1 MRLRPTRHPFR
12 FGTVAVNI
20 ITLVVGGIGSSC
32 GIQRSITV
40 SGLFQSRSMGNDFRE
55 TTGTTERVTELVA
68 AFEDGRAGDA
78 EFEALRELLATEDA
92 RDRDVAMSGIRSVG
106 IVDEERTEAA
116 VDVLLGHCFDQPRR
130 VREPAAESLSD
141 VGREQ
146 NPAVLRPAV
155 DTLRERLHDAHEST
169 RREALFALRE
179 LCKHH
184 AELFVPLVDDLRVR
198 LDDGEAWVREHTLAV
213 LGEIAAERPE
223 AITPPF
229 DDFEACLDDDVPKVR
244 SKAVLRLGSLAETHP
259 DADRPSIDD
268 FRACLGD
275 DSWTVRSSAA
285 SALASLAETRPDAVR
300 PVIDGILALLSPPAA
315 FVGPGPRGEQTSIT
329 LALGRLGVTFPRE
342 APRIAST
349 LQSIFDEEG
358 AGNTTFEPIYESI
371 TRELETIAQAH
382 PEAVVPA
389 IDDLTASLDASRIE
403 RRRSAARALTAVGR
417 THPDEVRPA
426 VENLEARLEDE
437 DPWVRMEAT
446 EALLALDVVDSET
459 ESAAEEI
466 CALFLAAADSQEAI
480 DRFVAAEPTVGALV
494 VTELRSRVGDMDSVD
509 EKPSVAAAFR
519 TISTIDDAYR
529 YLSPISI

>member
-1 MRLRPTRHPFR
+1 MGP
-12 FGTVAVNI
+12 GTH
-20 ITLVVGGIGSSC
+20 TG
-32 GIQRSITV
+32 RS
-40 SGLFQSRSMGNDFRE
+40 
-55 TTGTTERVTELVA
+55 
-68 AFEDGRAGDA
+68 
-78 EFEALRELLATEDA
+78 
-92 RDRDVAMSGIRSVG
+92 
-106 IVDEERTEAA
+106 
-116 VDVLLGHCFDQPRR
+116 
-130 VREPAAESLSD
+130 
-141 VGREQ
+141 
-146 NPAVLRPAV
+146 
-155 DTLRERLHDAHEST
+155 
-169 RREALFALRE
+169 
-179 LCKHH
+179 
-184 AELFVPLVDDLRVR
+184 
-198 LDDGEAWVREHTLAV
+198 
-213 LGEIAAERPE
+213 GEIAAERPE